1 MSKKEYTTELLKM
14 KEPLIYK
21 GSRSGRNRTRR
32 ENGAVF
38 LNQRKPKRRFFKGFL
53 AITNNEKQPRTTPVG
68 VRVGVSVGVRKTS
81 CIAPLSSRLS
91 RRFKAERGMKMDI
104 YCAFYDMD
112 TNKVYAWQSDRN
124 IVAIDCTVVEN
135 VEADNLYQKSEL
147 DYLIWNDPTAY
158 ADLILNGNPQ
168 KYLRAITSYRPDQ
181 LV

>member
-1 MSKKEYTTELLKM
+1 
-14 KEPLIYK
+14 
-21 GSRSGRNRTRR
+21 
-32 ENGAVF
+32 
-38 LNQRKPKRRFFKGFL
+38 
-53 AITNNEKQPRTTPVG
+53 
-68 VRVGVSVGVRKTS
+68 
-81 CIAPLSSRLS
+81 
-91 RRFKAERGMKMDI
+91 MDI

>member
-1 MSKKEYTTELLKM
+1 MKNHKKRAFSYKAVQQSGYKKTVGVWLGYLPLDKM

-81 CIAPLSSRLS
+81 CIAPLSVGLS
-91 RRFKAERGMKMDI
+91 KK
-104 YCAFYDMD
+104 
-112 TNKVYAWQSDRN
+112 
-124 IVAIDCTVVEN
+124 
-135 VEADNLYQKSEL
+135 
-147 DYLIWNDPTAY
+147 
-158 ADLILNGNPQ
+158 
-168 KYLRAITSYRPDQ
+168 
-181 LV
+181 